1 MLDWKDNSSYNGDQ
15 CMTVAHARTHT
26 RTHS

>member
-15 CMTVAHARTHT
+15 CMTAARTCTH
-26 RTHS
+26 THS